1 MISFVD
7 FGAFTSYIEERRI
20 DVFEIMF
27 DSGRINIDREIDAY
41 LDSLT
46 RFAYFRTGD
55 RTEAEDIVYEAVLR
69 LLENSEKVND
79 VKCYLF
85 RIVYN
90 LCQDRFRNKQ
100 ISTISLEAVDMAD
113 EADNRLDQEEI
124 DRINRLLDDLP
135 PCEAEIV
142 RMNVVDE
149 LSFVEISHILNV
161 PQSTAKSRFYSGMKK
176 LREKYFTNNQ

>member
-1 MISFVD
+1 M
-7 FGAFTSYIEERRI
+7 GAFTSYIVERRI

-27 DSGRINIDREIDAY
+27 DSGRINNDREIDAY

-90 LCQDRFRNKQ
+90 LCLDQFRKKRF
-100 ISTISLEAVDMAD
+100 STVPLDDIELPDKSD
-113 EADNRLDQEEI
+113 ELLDQEEV
-124 DRINRLLDDLP
+124 DRINRLLDGLP
-135 PCEAEIV
+135 PNEAEIV
-142 RMNVVDE
+142 RMNVVDN
-149 LSFVEISHILNV
+149 LSFVEIARILNL

-176 LREKYFTNNQ
+176 LREKYFANNQ